1 MNRSANFKVPAGSSG
16 RSALLKSALFN
27 KTTISMTQRIIMQI
41 KFMAAVLTGLFVIS
55 HSAIAEECSSRS
67 DDSVFIMDCLSARYK
82 AADQELNTIYSE
94 AMKSLSSDGKKKLKE
109 SQEAWLKYRD
119 TSLAF
124 ITEVNRNT
132 GSTGNF
138 IIEDYRATL
147 VKKRA
152 SELKYILSG
161 PDAGPAEW

>member
-1 MNRSANFKVPAGSSG
+1 MKRAANFKAPAGS
-16 RSALLKSALFN
+16 REWSAFLKYTLFI
-27 KTTISMTQRIIMQI
+27 KTTISITQRITMPI
-41 KFMAAVLTGLFVIS
+41 KFMAALLTGLFVIS
-55 HSAIAEECSSRS
+55 NSVIAEECSSRS
-67 DDSVFIMDCLSARYK
+67 EDSVSIMDCLSARYK
-82 AADQELNTIYSE
+82 AADQELKAIYSE
-94 AMKSLSSDGKKKLKE
+94 ALKSLSSDGQKKLRE

-119 TSLAF
+119 ASLALV
-124 ITEVNRNT
+124 TEVHRKT

-138 IIEDYRATL
+138 IIEDYRVTN

>member
-1 MNRSANFKVPAGSSG
+1 MP
-16 RSALLKSALFN
+16 
-27 KTTISMTQRIIMQI
+27 I
-41 KFMAAVLTGLFVIS
+41 KFMAALLTGLFVIS
-55 HSAIAEECSSRS
+55 NSVIAEECSSRS
-67 DDSVFIMDCLSARYK
+67 EDSVSIMDCLSARYK
-82 AADQELNTIYSE
+82 AADQELNAIYSE
-94 AMKSLSSDGKKKLKE
+94 AMKSKSLSSDGKEKLKE

-119 TSLAF
+119 ASLAL
-124 ITEVNRNT
+124 ITEVNRKT

-138 IIEDYRATL
+138 IIEDYRVTL

>member
-1 MNRSANFKVPAGSSG
+1 MPIKLIVAMFAS
-16 RSALLKSALFN
+16 LFA
-27 KTTISMTQRIIMQI
+27 ISNS
-41 KFMAAVLTGLFVIS
+41 V
-55 HSAIAEECSSRS
+55 IAEECGHRS
-67 DDSVFIMDCLSARYK
+67 EDSAFIMDCISARYK
-82 AADQELNTIYSE
+82 AADQELNAIYSE

-119 TSLAF
+119 AGLAL

>member
-1 MNRSANFKVPAGSSG
+1 MKRAANFKAPAGS
-16 RSALLKSALFN
+16 REWSAFLKYTLFI
-27 KTTISMTQRIIMQI
+27 KTTISITQRITMPI
-41 KFMAAVLTGLFVIS
+41 KFMAALLTGLFVIS
-55 HSAIAEECSSRS
+55 NSVIAEECSSRS
-67 DDSVFIMDCLSARYK
+67 EDSVSIMDCLSARYK
-82 AADQELNTIYSE
+82 AADQELKAIYSE
-94 AMKSLSSDGKKKLKE
+94 ALKSLSSDGQKKLRE

-119 TSLAF
+119 ASLALV
-124 ITEVNRNT
+124 TEVHRKT

-138 IIEDYRATL
+138 IIEDYRVTL

>member
-1 MNRSANFKVPAGSSG
+1 
-16 RSALLKSALFN
+16 
-27 KTTISMTQRIIMQI
+27 
-41 KFMAAVLTGLFVIS
+41 MAAIFTGLFVIS
-55 HSAIAEECSSRS
+55 NSVIAEECSSRS
-67 DDSVFIMDCLSARYK
+67 EDSVFIMDCLSARYK
-82 AADQELNTIYSE
+82 AADQELNAIYSE
-94 AMKSLSSDGKKKLKE
+94 AMKSLSSDRKKKLKE

-119 TSLAF
+119 ASLAF

-152 SELKYILSG
+152 LELKYILKGSVN
-161 PDAGPAEW
+161 

>member
-1 MNRSANFKVPAGSSG
+1 MP
-16 RSALLKSALFN
+16 
-27 KTTISMTQRIIMQI
+27 I
-41 KFMAAVLTGLFVIS
+41 KFMAALFTGLFVIS
-55 HSAIAEECSSRS
+55 NSVIAEECSSRS
-67 DDSVFIMDCLSARYK
+67 ENSISIMDCLSARYK
-82 AADQELNTIYSE
+82 AADQELNAIYSE
-94 AMKSLSSDGKKKLKE
+94 AMKSLSSDGKEKLKE

-119 TSLAF
+119 ASLAL
-124 ITEVNRNT
+124 ITEVNRKT

-138 IIEDYRATL
+138 IIEDYRVTL

>member
-1 MNRSANFKVPAGSSG
+1 MP
-16 RSALLKSALFN
+16 
-27 KTTISMTQRIIMQI
+27 I
-41 KFMAAVLTGLFVIS
+41 KFMATLLTGLFVIS
-55 HSAIAEECSSRS
+55 NSVIAEECSSRS
-67 DDSVFIMDCLSARYK
+67 EDSVSIMDCLSARYK
-82 AADQELNTIYSE
+82 AADQELKAIYSE
-94 AMKSLSSDGKKKLKE
+94 ALKSLSSDGQKKLRE

-119 TSLAF
+119 ASLALV
-124 ITEVNRNT
+124 TEVHRKT

-138 IIEDYRATL
+138 IIEDYRVTL

>member
-1 MNRSANFKVPAGSSG
+1 MKEE
-16 RSALLKSALFN
+16 LFN
-27 KTTISMTQRIIMQI
+27 KTTTFITQRTIMPI
-41 KFMAAVLTGLFVIS
+41 KLIATLLTGLFVMS
-55 HSAIAEECSSRS
+55 SPAVAGECSSRPE
-67 DDSVFIMDCLSARYK
+67 DSMLIMDCLSARYK
-82 AADQELNTIYSE
+82 AADQELNEIYSQ
-94 AMKSLSSDGKKKLKE
+94 AMKSLSSDGKKKLGE
-109 SQEAWLKYRD
+109 SQEAWFKYRD
-119 TSLAF
+119 ASLAF

-138 IIEDYRATL
+138 IIEDYRVTL

>member
-1 MNRSANFKVPAGSSG
+1 MRFFVQ
-16 RSALLKSALFN
+16 LLTFEIDPLQQMTISTMQRVTMQTKFMVALF
-27 KTTISMTQRIIMQI
+27 
-41 KFMAAVLTGLFVIS
+41 TGLSIVS
-55 HSAIAEECSSRS
+55 NSVSAEECSSRS
-67 DDSVFIMDCLSARYK
+67 EDSVFIMDCLAARYK

-94 AMKSLSSDGKKKLKE
+94 AMNSLSSDGKKKLKE

-119 TSLAF
+119 ASLAF

-138 IIEDYRATL
+138 IIEGYRATL
-147 VKKRA
+147 VKKRV

-161 PDAGPAEW
+161 PNAGPVEW

>member
-1 MNRSANFKVPAGSSG
+1 MP
-16 RSALLKSALFN
+16 
-27 KTTISMTQRIIMQI
+27 IQ
-41 KFMAAVLTGLFVIS
+41 FMAALFTGLFVIS
-55 HSAIAEECSSRS
+55 NSVIAQECSNRS
-67 DDSVFIMDCLSARYK
+67 EDSVFIMDCLSARYK
-82 AADQELNTIYSE
+82 AADQELNAIYSE

-119 TSLAF
+119 ASLAF

-152 SELKYILSG
+152 LELKYSIPIQVVEYSSTN
-161 PDAGPAEW
+161 EVFQN

>member
-1 MNRSANFKVPAGSSG
+1 MSYFHKYHIVTDTGKN
-16 RSALLKSALFN
+16 
-27 KTTISMTQRIIMQI
+27 QR
-41 KFMAAVLTGLFVIS
+41 A
-55 HSAIAEECSSRS
+55 
-67 DDSVFIMDCLSARYK
+67 
-82 AADQELNTIYSE
+82 
-94 AMKSLSSDGKKKLKE
+94 KKLKE
-109 SQEAWLKYRD
+109 NQEAWLKYRD

-138 IIEDYRATL
+138 IIEDYRVTL

>member
-1 MNRSANFKVPAGSSG
+1 MKY
-16 RSALLKSALFN
+16 ALFN
-27 KTTISMTQRIIMQI
+27 KTTSSITQRITMQI
-41 KFMAAVLTGLFVIS
+41 KFMVAIFTGLFVIS
-55 HSAIAEECSSRS
+55 NSVIAEECSNRS
-67 DDSVFIMDCLSARYK
+67 EDSVFIMDCLSARYK
-82 AADQELNTIYSE
+82 AADQELSAIYSE

-119 TSLAF
+119 TSLGF